1 MRERFIAL
9 GLEPAGLMLDEFA
22 DFLKKQNN
30 RYASIVKQANVKA
43 D

>member
-1 MRERFIAL
+1 
-9 GLEPAGLMLDEFA
+9 MLDEFA
-22 DFLKKQNN
+22 DFLRKQND